1 MLGKN
6 FNIGD
11 IINTNT
17 GQIKII
23 SLAGAI
29 LYRAPNGD
37 INEDQLYCVEYN
49 GQTYFTSDMGL
60 RSKDTSIFDRIIANI
75 GYRGY
80 IDFRLFK
87 KEYEVWKNMLYRCY
101 WHNSNI
107 YPYYGAIGITVDPR
121 WHSFEMFLYDIFET
135 PNYDKMIEGKT
146 VYELDLSVKQK
157 NIHENQRIYT
167 KGKVTLRPFY
177 LTDVAT
183 ALDKAKNKGNTTK
196 TCYIEPVMQQPVQIQ
211 QPVFSPNANGAP
223 TMDAY
228 NWIINNRP
236 NLNIP
241 SLDSSIDRQS
251 LLNAQ
256 ILYNKLSSGTTMD
269 NIIKE
274 NLYYNGGD
282 KK

>member
-1 MLGKN
+1 MKIQN
-6 FNIGD
+6 FYIGD
-11 IINTNT
+11 IIKTDT
-17 GQIKII
+17 GEIKII
-23 SLAGAI
+23 SYEGTVM
-29 LYRAPNGD
+29 YRNSFGLC
-37 INEDQLYCVEYN
+37 ESQLYKISYN
-49 GQTYFTSDMGL
+49 NEIYYVSDMGL
-60 RSKDTSIFDRIIANI
+60 LMKDTSIFDRVIANI

-80 IDFRLFK
+80 SDFKNYK
-87 KEYEVWKNMLYRCY
+87 KEYSIWKNMLYRCY

-121 WHSFEMFLYDIFET
+121 WHSFEMFLYDIFEM
-135 PNYDKMIEGKT
+135 PNYDKMIGGKT
-146 VYELDLSVKQK
+146 VYELDLSIKQK
-157 NIHENQRIYT
+157 SISENQRIYT

-177 LTDVAT
+177 LTDVAA
-183 ALDKAKNKGNTTK
+183 ALDKAKNKGNTAK

-256 ILYNKLSSGTTMD
+256 ILYNKLSSGITID